1 MKILKAKKKLKK
13 SKIFKISDLTY
24 VKHGLILDELL
35 KTKELLNPIEVKIDK
50 HTGVMGA
57 GGIPYVKKH
66 FCVYRGSRRVTTA
79 IQLGYTHIEGVIID

>member
-1 MKILKAKKKLKK
+1 MRAKNQLKK

-79 IQLGYTHIEGVIID
+79 LKLGCTHIEGVIIE

>member
-1 MKILKAKKKLKK
+1 MKTMRAKNQLKK